1 MRSSS
6 LLNMSIGFAVWLNW
20 RDMDDRE
27 GEASVPA
34 CQPTDLGSWR
44 GSDDAAWARRFA
56 RRRHGSGL
64 SRLPQRSGRALLPL
78 LGIAP
83 GFGGSGSGDVRPGS
97 PHREGFRGDSST
109 RTWLF
114 SIATRVCL
122 DLLRGRK
129 RRIVPATRWD
139 PSSPSQPL
147 ESPPE
152 DIAWLGPLPTVYLL
166 DSSDDPASVYTAGE
180 SVRLAFVIRDLPK
193 QASPCDW
200 HRNRR
205 SGSGPR
211 TVRFSESLGAL
222 SDGDR

>member
-152 DIAWLGPLPTVYLL
+152 DIAWLGPLYPRSICWTPQMTP
-166 DSSDDPASVYTAGE
+166 PASIRP
-180 SVRLAFVIRDLPK
+180 VRASGWPSSYGTCRSRHPRAIGTGTGGLAADPER
-193 QASPCDW
+193 
-200 HRNRR
+200 
-205 SGSGPR
+205 
-211 TVRFSESLGAL
+211 
-222 SDGDR
+222 